1 LEPWERERDTER
13 EEREGRREKKR
24 RREERWMDV
33 VVRRRKMC
41 E

>member
-1 LEPWERERDTER
+1 LEGLREQERDTAR
-13 EEREGRREKKR
+13 EEREKKRR

-33 VVRRRKMC
+33 FVRRRKMC

>member
-1 LEPWERERDTER
+1 LEGLREQETDTAR
-13 EEREGRREKKR
+13 EEREKKRR

-33 VVRRRKMC
+33 FVRRRKMC